1 MMKFLRKYNKVLF
14 GVFSVL
20 LMITF
25 LVPTAIQEFSKSSAS
40 SNAVWATVGNGEKIT
55 LTEQQKLTR
64 QLKMLEVL
72 QIPLATDLG
81 IKGNP
86 SQWYLL
92 VREAKQAGLVGGPS
106 EGKELLS
113 KIAGDEA
120 KPGEAMSQQSAMLLG
135 QLCRAGG
142 SQPPMV
148 YETLAELSGVAR
160 MLNLAGNAPRISEAR
175 LKSSA
180 QNALIGL
187 STDVVVISAD
197 MPLPTNDPQQAC

>member
-1 MMKFLRKYNKVLF
+1 MKFLRKYNKVLF

-64 QLKMLEVL
+64 QVKMIDVL
-72 QIPLATDLG
+72 QVPFSKELG
-81 IKGNP
+81 INGNP
-86 SQWYLL
+86 GQWYLL

-113 KIAGDEA
+113 KIAGDQA
-120 KPGEAMSQQSAMLLG
+120 KPGEAMSKYHWPGFPLM
-135 QLCRAGG
+135 
-142 SQPPMV
+142 P
-148 YETLAELSGVAR
+148 
-160 MLNLAGNAPRISEAR
+160 
-175 LKSSA
+175 SSLE
-180 QNALIGL
+180 NG
-187 STDVVVISAD
+187 T
-197 MPLPTNDPQQAC
+197 